1 MSHEELTTIVTRLD
15 RLERKVDELLIRY
28 ERHEAEAQTAERTV
42 AEFRRFLYSVAAG
55 VVVVIL
61 TGLGGFL
68 LAMARVVNGHGG

>member
-1 MSHEELTTIVTRLD
+1 MSHEEMAAIVARLD

-28 ERHEAEAQTAERTV
+28 ERHEAEAEAAERTL

-55 VVVVIL
+55 VLVAVF

-68 LAMARVVNGHGG
+68 LAIARLMNGHGG

>member
-1 MSHEELTTIVTRLD
+1 MSHDELTVIVARLD